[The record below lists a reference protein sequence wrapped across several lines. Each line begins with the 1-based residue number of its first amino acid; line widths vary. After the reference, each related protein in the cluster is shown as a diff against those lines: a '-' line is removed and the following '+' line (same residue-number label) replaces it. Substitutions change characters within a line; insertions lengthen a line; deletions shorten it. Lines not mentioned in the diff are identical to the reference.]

1 MLIGAAFYLA
11 QVFMERFKELDN
23 HVQLMTQIKRGEEK
37 IKKREEIQKYLDL
50 KMEKYIK
57 PFQHLRI
64 QCVLAQFSSIRP
76 YFKRDS
82 DDKTLSRF
90 EWSPVWVVTKVDSL
104 RIWIFLE
111 SHNSSHPGTNQQTP
125 N

>member
-1 MLIGAAFYLA
+1 M
-11 QVFMERFKELDN
+11 VRFKELDN

-64 QCVLAQFSSIRP
+64 QCVLAQLSNIRS
-76 YFKRDS
+76 YFKSNSAKKNPFSLRVES
-82 DDKTLSRF
+82 SLCCSKSRF
-90 EWSPVWVVTKVDSL
+90 PSHL
-104 RIWIFLE
+104 GIF
-111 SHNSSHPGTNQQTP
+111 GIVR
-125 N
+125 